1 MYTKRF
7 DHKNKI
13 NYKYAKKSGSVEGG
27 WPFDIFVSFTFIICG
42 RFSNVGFFF
51 FWQKKHTTLWL
62 DIYLYNSCI
71 NNWVWW
77 ISAVRIC
84 VLCHFFAAR
93 ATIFGRSIWTSLYV
107 NFEENRLID
116 IANWSK
122 SKIDRTHPVILSSGY
137 DKSIWRFIFHV
148 NSFFLCHSFPF

>member
-1 MYTKRF
+1 MQ
-7 DHKNKI
+7 
-13 NYKYAKKSGSVEGG
+13 KSPVRSKVVGHL
-27 WPFDIFVSFTFIICG
+27 IFSFHLLLSSQCVDVFRMLVS
-42 RFSNVGFFF
+42 SSSDK
-51 FWQKKHTTLWL
+51 KKHTTLWL